1 MRYKNAAGEYV
12 PVTDSKTSDKER
24 IEQLEQA
31 LKDQEDVNGQV
42 ILTLIM
48 NDLM

>member
-1 MRYKNAAGEYV
+1 MRYINNTGVYIE
-12 PVTDSKTSDKER
+12 VTPSKTTDKER